1 MIIGRGSI
9 NVKKDSSGRNGS
21 VDLLIVKSLEMNF
34 DCHSCR
40 ILYLM
45 VYKSVILIFLQ
56 IFIQRSLILRVLRKK
71 LDDTGL
77 NILFLNNGLNILI
90 YELIG
95 KFFIGII
102 FLEGKIEL
110 VRVKIQFEIQW

>member
-1 MIIGRGSI
+1 
-9 NVKKDSSGRNGS
+9 
-21 VDLLIVKSLEMNF
+21 MNF
-34 DCHSCR
+34 DCYFCR
-40 ILYLM
+40 VLYLM

-90 YELIG
+90 FAYELIG

>member
-77 NILFLNNGLNILI
+77 NILI

>member
-1 MIIGRGSI
+1 M
-9 NVKKDSSGRNGS
+9 
-21 VDLLIVKSLEMNF
+21 DLLIVKSLEMNF

-45 VYKSVILIFLQ
+45 VYKSVILIFFQ

-77 NILFLNNGLNILI
+77 NILFLNYGLNILI
-90 YELIG
+90 FAYELIG